1 MTQLNCFLHSLF
13 DSLMDDSTL
22 FRNHDEILSWNFRNA
37 SLDYQR
43 AQMVISNISTVL
55 HNRQSTMQ
63 QCILQIGCCQV
74 QFELFTNLEEIF
86 HSIHSSCQKPLG

>member
-1 MTQLNCFLHSLF
+1 MIQLNCCFDSLF

-43 AQMVISNISTVL
+43 AQMVTVL

-74 QFELFTNLEEIF
+74 QFELFTNLKEIF
-86 HSIHSSCQKPLG
+86 HSFQSSCQKPLG